1 MEARKTIKSF
11 RDLDVYQRS
20 YNAMLNVFK
29 KLLTKLPASEKYDL
43 KDQLSRSSK
52 AVPRLIAEGFAK
64 KHQKLGFKKYLDD
77 ALAEVNETMVGI
89 DQSRDL
95 YDVDKDLCSGLNAE
109 YEIIAKQLYRLAE
122 AWVPFTRKEP
132 DSYN

>member
-1 MEARKTIKSF
+1 MSLKNYF
-11 RDLDVYQRS
+11 R
-20 YNAMLNVFK
+20 NCLNQK
-29 KLLTKLPASEKYDL
+29 NM
-43 KDQLSRSSK
+43 
-52 AVPRLIAEGFAK
+52 IAK

-95 YDVDKDLCSGLNAE
+95 YDVDKDLCFGLNAE